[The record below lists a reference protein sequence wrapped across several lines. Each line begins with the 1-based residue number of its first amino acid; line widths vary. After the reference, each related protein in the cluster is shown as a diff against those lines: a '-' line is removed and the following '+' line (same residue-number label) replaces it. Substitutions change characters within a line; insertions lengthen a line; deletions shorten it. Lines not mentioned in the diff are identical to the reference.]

1 MADPQQVLAQRV
13 HDAIVAS
20 FGPEYR
26 DADPLIR
33 PSSFADFQ
41 ANAALPLA
49 KRVGRP
55 PREVAAEL
63 TARLDVTGVCA
74 EPVVS
79 GPGFI
84 NLTLRD
90 DWIAVQASAMLG
102 DDRLGLVPAAAPQTV
117 VVEYSS
123 PNIAKEM
130 HVGHLRTT
138 IVGDAIARIGEFAGH
153 RVIRDNHVGDW
164 GTQFGMLIEYLLDV
178 GEESAEAGSLR
189 TDPNAFYQ
197 AARRKFD
204 SDPGFADR
212 ARKRVVDLQGGDP
225 GTLQLW
231 QDLVDFSKDYLHRI
245 YGRLGVTLTDDDI
258 KGESFYND
266 LLADT
271 VARLEEEGIAVHSDG
286 ALCAFPAGFTGREG
300 RPMPV
305 IIRKSDGGYNY
316 STTDLATIRYRV
328 DELHVDRAI
337 YVVGSDQALHFQMVF
352 AVAREA
358 GWIPPGAVFEHAQ
371 IGLVLGPDGNRL
383 RTRSGDNVQL
393 SDLLAEAVER
403 ARAILDELDATA
415 RFDAAELDA
424 VAEAVGIG
432 AVKYADLS
440 TARESAYVFDWDR
453 MISFRGNTGPY
464 LQYATARIRS
474 IFRRAADGL
483 AADTGADAAVA
494 TDAADADA
502 AAADAAAADAAAADA
517 GTTAHRAGVAITAG
531 PERALALK
539 LLGFGAVITGVGE
552 TAEPHRLCGYLFE
565 VASLF
570 TTFYEEC
577 PVLKA
582 ESASLRASR
591 LALCALTH
599 DVLTTG
605 LGLLGVPVPERM

>member
-20 FGPEYR
+20 FGPEYD

-41 ANAALPLA
+41 ANVALPLG
-49 KRVGRP
+49 KRLGRA
-55 PREVAAEL
+55 PRQVAAEL
-63 TARLDVTGVCA
+63 AAHLDVTDMCA
-74 EPVVS
+74 APEVS

-90 DWIAVQASAMLG
+90 DWIAAQASQMLN
-102 DDRLGLVPAAAPQTV
+102 DPRLGLEPVASPQTV

-123 PNIAKEM
+123 PNVAKEM

-138 IVGDAIARIGEFAGH
+138 IVGDAIARVLEFAGH

-164 GTQFGMLIEYLLDV
+164 GTPFGMLIEHLLDV
-178 GEESAEAGSLR
+178 GENSAEAALLM

-197 AARRKFD
+197 AARHKFD
-204 SDPGFADR
+204 TDPEFTER
-212 ARKRVVDLQGGDP
+212 ARSRLVRLQAGDP
-225 GTLQLW
+225 ETLAIW
-231 QDLVDFSKDYLHRI
+231 QDLVDISKEYLHQV
-245 YGRLGVTLTDDDI
+245 YARLDVSLTDADI
-258 KGESFYND
+258 RGESFYND
-266 LLADT
+266 MLADT
-271 VARLEEEGIAVHSDG
+271 VSALEEKGIATESDG

-300 RPMPV
+300 RPLPL

-316 STTDLATIRYRV
+316 ATTDLAAVRYRV
-328 DELHVDRAI
+328 DKLSCDRSV
-337 YVVGSDQALHFQMVF
+337 YVVGSEQALHFQMVF
-352 AVAREA
+352 AVAHQA
-358 GWIPPGAVFEHAQ
+358 GWIPESTSFEHAQ
-371 IGLVLGPDGNRL
+371 IGMVLGQDGNRL
-383 RTRSGDNVQL
+383 KTREGETPKLSGLL
-393 SDLLAEAVER
+393 SEGVDR
-403 ARAILDELDATA
+403 ARSILDELDAAT

-440 TARESAYVFDWDR
+440 TARESAYLFDWDR

-474 IFRRAADGL
+474 IFRRAGDAG
-483 AADTGADAAVA
+483 TG
-494 TDAADADA
+494 A
-502 AAADAAAADAAAADA
+502 AAAGA
-517 GTTAHRAGVAITAG
+517 AGVAITAG
-531 PERALALK
+531 PERALALRA
-539 LLGFGAVITGVGE
+539 LSFGAMVTQLGE
-552 TAEPHRLCGYLFE
+552 TAEPHRLCAYLFD

-582 ESASLRASR
+582 EPESLRVSR
-591 LALCALTH
+591 LALCALTL

-605 LGLLGVPVPERM
+605 LDLLGVPVPQQM